1 MLYLNFAR
9 IFKLRGIRFPH
20 AQLKKMGYSGA
31 YATKLGN
38 NRIVEMNMQRLEKF
52 CIDFNCTPNDIVQFL
67 PNKSAPIPKDH
78 ALNQLIREDLTQEI
92 DALINALP
100 VEKIHQLRDI
110 IKNMD

>member
-20 AQLKKMGYSGA
+20 AQLQKMGYSGA

-38 NRIVEMNMQRLEKF
+38 NRVVEMNMQRLEKF
-52 CIDFNCTPNDIVQFL
+52 CIDFNCTPNDIVEYR
-67 PNKSAPIPKDH
+67 PSKSAPIPQDH

-92 DALINALP
+92 DALINSLP